1 MSKSFGI
8 LRTNVGLTTNVKIMV
23 DSNYKLSLDSIESD
37 VNLSYS
43 KYKNVKFTK
52 DNFYDEL
59 IPYFWKGLATELS
72 YSIKY
77 DGDVDTMSDNF
88 ANQYDE
94 LYQYGA
100 RNIIDNKNYTEEY
113 EYFAPLYLTKN
124 LPKSFIIFRV
134 DGPGVISLNKSNFN
148 VEIINKLKTVKIF
161 DLTKYSDLGYW
172 LDRNFV
178 SNKYFPES
186 PLDIDFRSLEFCRWN
201 GIDYDNGGYTN
212 KSLFIDDIL
221 DEEKEIYEL
230 EKFVFDSYKNNK
242 VVFPNI
248 LNLSFLF
255 DDTPST
261 PDYVRK
267 WSINRYYGFYLD
279 SLDLVTTISP
289 YRPPLLRQDVQILAG
304 NILYSP
310 TSENPFLQE
319 WSDKRPFY
327 VEYNGN
333 YYRVEQ
339 FQETLA
345 NQLVKNVNQIPKEQ
359 RLQRDLGFDSKNNRN
374 QSVIKKAVKTNTK
387 SSIEEVS
394 DVIITKYRVISDIDL
409 STLVYNDLNQN
420 YGIINNLNQIV
431 KYDLENEI
439 PLIINNFSDADVWLI
454 EINGIYHN
462 IILSDGYLKLNTD
475 YSFDFIQNS
484 FTYKVGGTSK
494 TVTTVVDFNNKPIKF
509 PIYKLNFSDIKDFDT
524 RIIDTEYSKYEYEK
538 LLDLTLTEE
547 TKMYVENI
555 RSQSSPIDLDDFRY
569 KNEVVNIP
577 VSSEYTAN
585 YETFKVDGNDLSSIW
600 RKNSNYC
607 RWGFNKS
614 LSANDMPYLLNNSL
628 LFEDFNRTVNPFELS
643 PMRSERNLDYFYS
656 INSNSSS
663 YLYHSLHVENHV
675 DGLLNVTFNFNLAY
689 YLNLP
694 KNGDYKYDY
703 FTYLFGKS
711 NYFLDGKIKKYT
723 NKWSYFNVGDES
735 VPNHTL
741 FKGIRFNIQ
750 EVSSLVLDE
759 NGKINKLNVKSSNL
773 FEDYKFSIL
782 LSDDNSNFVYNSN
795 INNMIDDVVTSTN
808 IFNWSIID
816 NWKMNK
822 SYKQDDLVL
831 YDDVIFTALVDIDAN
846 IQTSPSFGWTVSS
859 LNSIFWNPNT
869 VYNQNDWVYSG
880 NEYWYYKSI
889 SPTSSTSSIRPNNS
903 VFGTSSQ
910 FTLDDTNNFWELVKN
925 WNGSYLVDDY
935 VIKDGTLYIATASTT
950 NLDVPGIS
958 NKWIEKHTLLP
969 KPNKVYDSLSREKS
983 IVYLNDKYYYSLGKN
998 KLQDGIII
1006 YINKK
1011 WKNILININVNDG
1024 TYQTTNINREDLYN
1038 EIYSKLTAANFI
1050 RCLNDI
1056 SNKYGFSDYLS
1067 YVIIEED
1074 GTIKRYSYDMDITNL
1089 PYLITCDLPDQLD
1102 VKVDSLFKRA
1112 VELPNNLNPNKKL
1125 KDGLITNI
1133 SQLNYYNDI
1142 PVAANIIENK
1152 FEPKVF
1158 EIYHGNKNIT
1168 KNTLWRF
1175 SGYYSPVF
1183 YDIQLFSR
1191 DYKDISRPYSGNYK
1205 FDIDLTDF
1213 GIMKERKIRKIN
1225 RKGSILRLS
1234 SVEDEKSIY
1243 PMLDEFGYSI
1253 YDFFIF
1259 SSTWD
1264 LKYYLETISLSTP
1277 KNYLDKYVNTEN
1289 ITNTFNE
1296 SINKTIVIPTDIGQT
1311 NN

>member
-1 MSKSFGI
+1 MSNSFGL
-8 LRTNVGLTTNVKIMV
+8 LRTNVGLTTNIKVMV

-43 KYKNVKFTK
+43 KYKKVKFTK

-77 DGDVDTMSDNF
+77 DNDVDTMSDNF

-134 DGPGVISLNKSNFN
+134 DGPGIINLDRSNFN
-148 VEIINKLKTVKIF
+148 VDIINKLKTVKLF

-172 LDRNFV
+172 LDRNFI
-178 SNKYFPES
+178 SNRYFPES

-279 SLDLVTTISP
+279 NLELVTTISP
-289 YRPPLLRQDVQILAG
+289 YQPVPLQSDVKILEG
-304 NILYSP
+304 NILYSAS
-310 TSENPFLQE
+310 SENPFLQE
-319 WSDKRPFY
+319 WSDSRPFY
-327 VEYNGN
+327 IEYNGS

-339 FQETLA
+339 FQETLT
-345 NQLVKNVNQIPKEQ
+345 NQLVKNVNRITKED
-359 RLQRDLGFDSKNNRN
+359 RLQRDLGFGSKNNRN
-374 QSVIKKAVKTNTK
+374 QTVVKKAIKTNTK

-394 DVIITKYRVISDIDL
+394 NINLTKYRVISDI
-409 STLVYNDLNQN
+409 SLVGLTYSNINQN
-420 YGIINNLNQIV
+420 YGIINELNQIV
-431 KYDLENEI
+431 TYELENEV
-439 PLIINNFSDADVWLI
+439 PFIINDFINADVWLI
-454 EINGIYHN
+454 EIDGVYHN
-462 IILSDGYLKLNTD
+462 IILLDGYLKLNTD
-475 YSFDFIQNS
+475 YSFNFIKNS
-484 FTYKVGGTSK
+484 FTYKVGGDSK
-494 TVTTVVDFNNKPIKF
+494 TVTTIVDFNNKPIKF
-509 PIYKLNFSDIKDFDT
+509 SIFKLNFSDIKDFDN
-524 RIIDTEYSKYEYEK
+524 RIVDTEYSKYEYEK
-538 LLDLTLTEE
+538 LLDLTLTDE

-555 RSQSSPIDLDDFRY
+555 RSQSSPIDLDDFIY

-585 YETFKVDGNDLSSIW
+585 YETFKIEGSNLSTIW

-628 LFEDFNRTVNPFELS
+628 IFEDFNRTVNPFELS
-643 PMRSERNLDYFYS
+643 PIRSERNLDYFYS

-663 YLYHSLHVENHV
+663 YLYHSLHIENYLA
-675 DGLLNVTFNFNLAY
+675 GLFDTNFTFRLDNYLNFNNY
-689 YLNLP
+689 E
-694 KNGDYKYDY
+694 YDY

-711 NYFLDGKIKKYT
+711 TYFLDGKIKKYT

-741 FKGIRFNIQ
+741 FKGIRFNMQ

-759 NGKINKLNVKSSNL
+759 NGKINKLNIKSSNL

-782 LSDDNSNFVYNSN
+782 LSDNNNSFIYDVA
-795 INNMIDDVVTSTN
+795 INNKIQNVVPSTN
-808 IFNWSIID
+808 IFNWLIID
-816 NWKMNK
+816 NWRMNK
-822 SYKQDDLVL
+822 SYNQGDLAL
-831 YDDVIFTALVDIDAN
+831 YDDVVFIALQNINTN
-846 IQTSPSFGWTVSS
+846 IQTSPSFGWTISS
-859 LNSIFWNPNT
+859 THSKFWNPNKK
-869 VYNQNDWVYSG
+869 YNNNDWIYSG
-880 NEYWYYKSI
+880 NEYWVMSA
-889 SPTSSTSSIRPNNS
+889 SFSTGRPDNS
-903 VFGTSSQ
+903 VFGTNSQ
-910 FTLDDTNNFWELVKN
+910 FNIDYNWNLVKN
-925 WNGSYLVDDY
+925 WSGVYSTDEY
-935 VIKDGTLYIATASTT
+935 VIKDEILYKAIAPTT

-958 NKWIEKHTLLP
+958 NKWLEQYSVLP
-969 KPNKVYDSLSREKS
+969 KSNKVYDSDS
-983 IVYLNDKYYYSLGKN
+983 IVYINNKYYYSKGEN
-998 KLQDGIII
+998 KLQDGITV

-1024 TYQTTNINREDLYN
+1024 TYEVSNINRDDLYT

-1056 SNKYGFSDYLS
+1056 SNKYGFSEYLS
-1067 YVIIEED
+1067 YVVIGED
-1074 GTIKRYSYDMDITNL
+1074 GVVKKYSYDMDITNL

-1102 VKVDSLFKRA
+1102 IKVDSLFKRS

-1125 KDGLITNI
+1125 KNGLITNI
-1133 SQLNYYNDI
+1133 KELNYYNDI
-1142 PVAANIIENK
+1142 PVAVNIIENK

-1158 EIYHGNKNIT
+1158 EIYHGNKNII
-1168 KNTLWRF
+1168 KNTIWRF

-1191 DYKDISRPYSGNYK
+1191 DYKDTFRPYSGNYK
-1205 FDIDLTDF
+1205 FDINLTDF

-1234 SVEDEKSIY
+1234 NVEDEKSIY

-1264 LKYYLETISLSTP
+1264 LKYYLETTSLNIP

-1289 ITNTFNE
+1289 VINRFDQ
-1296 SINKTIVIPTDIGQT
+1296 SISKTILIPTDIGQT

>member
-1 MSKSFGI
+1 MYKSFGI

-77 DGDVDTMSDNF
+77 DNDVDTMSDNF

-113 EYFAPLYLTKN
+113 EYFAPLYLTKK

-134 DGPGVISLNKSNFN
+134 DGPGVISLNKSNFIF
-148 VEIINKLKTVKIF
+148 EIINKLKTVKIF

-172 LDRNFV
+172 LDRNFI
-178 SNKYFPES
+178 SNRYFPES

-261 PDYVRK
+261 PDYARK

-279 SLDLVTTISP
+279 DLELVTTISP
-289 YRPPLLRQDVQILAG
+289 YQPVPLHSDIQILEG

-310 TSENPFLQE
+310 TSQNPFLQE

-327 VEYNGN
+327 IEYNGN
-333 YYRVEQ
+333 YYIVEQ
-339 FQETLA
+339 FQETLT
-345 NQLVKNVNQIPKEQ
+345 NQLVKNVNQISKDQ
-359 RLQRDLGFDSKNNRN
+359 RLQRDLGFESKNNRN

-394 DVIITKYRVISDIDL
+394 DVNITRYRVISDI
-409 STLVYNDLNQN
+409 SLVGLTYSNINQN
-420 YGIINNLNQIV
+420 YGIVNDLNQIV
-431 KYDLENEI
+431 TYDLENEI
-439 PLIINNFSDADVWLI
+439 PLVIDNFSDADVWLI
-454 EINGIYHN
+454 EIDGIYHN
-462 IILSDGYLKLNTD
+462 IVLSDGYLKLSTD
-475 YSFDFIQNS
+475 YSFDFIKNS
-484 FTYKVGGTSK
+484 FTYKVGGVSK

-509 PIYKLNFSDIKDFDT
+509 SIYKLNFSDIKDFDT
-524 RIIDTEYSKYEYEK
+524 RIVDTEYSKYEYEK
-538 LLDLTLTEE
+538 LLDLTLTDE

-577 VSSEYTAN
+577 ASSEYTAN
-585 YETFKVDGNDLSSIW
+585 YETFKIDGGELSSIW

-663 YLYHSLHVENHV
+663 YLYHSLHIENYV
-675 DGLLNVTFNFNLAY
+675 AGLFDTNFTFRLDNYLNFNNY
-689 YLNLP
+689 E
-694 KNGDYKYDY
+694 YDY

-782 LSDDNSNFVYNSN
+782 LSDDNSNFVYNTAISN
-795 INNMIDDVVTSTN
+795 KIIGVTTSTN
-808 IFNWSIID
+808 IFDWLIID
-816 NWKMNK
+816 NWRMNI
-822 SYKQDDLVL
+822 SYKQGDLVL
-831 YDDVIFTALVDIDAN
+831 YDDVVFIALRSIAAN
-846 IQTSPSFGWTVSS
+846 TQASPSTGWTISS
-859 LNSIFWNPNT
+859 THSKFWSPNT
-869 VYNQNDWVYSG
+869 IYSNNDWIYSG
-880 NEYWYYKSI
+880 GEYWYLSA
-889 SPTSSTSSIRPNNS
+889 SSSTGRPNNS
-903 VFGTSSQ
+903 VFGTNSQ
-910 FTLDDTNNFWELVKN
+910 FNIDYNWDLIKN
-925 WNGSYLVDDY
+925 WNGTYSINEYA
-935 VIKDGTLYIATASTT
+935 IKDDTLYISTTSTT
-950 NLDVPGIS
+950 NLDVPGVS
-958 NKWIEKHTLLP
+958 NKWIATYSVLP
-969 KPNKVYDSLSREKS
+969 KPNKQYNPGD
-983 IVYLNDKYYYSLGKN
+983 IVYLNDKYYYSSGKN

-1024 TYQTTNINREDLYN
+1024 TYQTTNINRDDIYT

-1074 GTIKRYSYDMDITNL
+1074 GTRMRYSYDMDITNL

-1133 SQLNYYNDI
+1133 NELNYYNDI

-1264 LKYYLETISLSTP
+1264 LKYYLETTSLSIP

-1289 ITNTFNE
+1289 VINTFNE
-1296 SINKTIVIPTDIGQT
+1296 SINRTIVIPTDIGQT